1 MKICAHELRRRM
13 DTTVPIPLRSWL
25 HAFRLRTL
33 PLAASSIIVGSGLA
47 AFADGFRPLVMGLAM
62 LTAILLQVLS
72 NLSNDLG
79 DHLHG
84 TDNSERTGP
93 QRAVQSGAIP
103 PGSMKRAMWTCA
115 VLAFASGLSLIIT
128 ALGFSWPTLLFLLLG
143 MAALAA
149 AVRYTYGRKPYG
161 YAGLGDA
168 SVFLFFG
175 LVGVLGTYYL
185 HTAHFEAGLLL
196 PAAAFGFLSAGVL
209 NVNNLR
215 DIRNDKAS
223 GKITQAVRMGFEGG
237 KGYHGILITGGLC
250 FLMLFTALHFRGMPQ
265 WGFLITT
272 PVLATHLKQVLDT
285 HDPAALDPQLK
296 KLALGTFATA
306 VTFAIGLW
314 MV

>member
-1 MKICAHELRRRM
+1 MTVLRH
-13 DTTVPIPLRSWL
+13 WL

-33 PLAASSIIVGSGLA
+33 PLAVSSIIVGSGLA
-47 AFADGFRPLVMGLAM
+47 AFSGAFRPTVMGLAL
-62 LTAILLQVLS
+62 LTAILLQILS

-84 TDNSERTGP
+84 TDNAGRVGP

-103 PGSMKRAMWTCA
+103 PVAMKRAMTLCGA
-115 VLAFASGLSLIIT
+115 LAFISGLLLIII
-128 ALGFSWPTLLFLLLG
+128 ALGATWTTILFLLLG
-143 MAALAA
+143 LAA
-149 AVRYTYGRKPYG
+149 IGAAVTYTYGRNPYG
-161 YAGLGDA
+161 YAGWGDL

-175 LVGVLGTYYL
+175 LTGVIGTYYL
-185 HTAHFEAGLLL
+185 HTRQFEVGLLL
-196 PAAAFGFLSAGVL
+196 PAAAFGLLSTGVL

-237 KGYHGILITGGLC
+237 KGYHGILIIGALC

-265 WGFLITT
+265 WAFLITT
-272 PVLATHLKQVLDT
+272 PVLAAHLKQVLNT
-285 HDPAALDPQLK
+285 SDPAALDPQLK

-306 VTFAIGLW
+306 IAFAIGLW
-314 MV
+314 VV

>member
-1 MKICAHELRRRM
+1 MESSPTLKHWI
-13 DTTVPIPLRSWL
+13 

-33 PLAASSIIVGSGLA
+33 PLAVSSIIVGSGLA
-47 AFADGFRPLVMGLAM
+47 AFANDFRPVVMGLAL

-84 TDNSERTGP
+84 TDNSERVGP
-93 QRAVQSGAIP
+93 QRAVQSGAIA
-103 PGSMKRAMWTCA
+103 PGTMQRAMWACG
-115 VLAFASGLSLIIT
+115 VLAFISGLLLIII
-128 ALGFSWPTLLFLLLG
+128 ALGLSWPTLAFLVLG
-143 MAALAA
+143 IAAMGA
-149 AVRYTYGRKPYG
+149 AVKYTYGRNPYG

-175 LVGVLGTYYL
+175 LAGVMGTFYL
-185 HTAHFEAGLLL
+185 HARQLDPYLLL
-196 PAAAFGFLSAGVL
+196 PAASFGLLSAGVL
-209 NVNNLR
+209 NVNNMR

-223 GKITQAVRMGFEGG
+223 GKITLAVRLGFDGA
-237 KGYHGILITGGLC
+237 KGYHGILVVGGLIG
-250 FLMLFTALHFRGMPQ
+250 LMLFTALQLRGMPQ

-272 PVLATHLKQVLDT
+272 PVLAAHLRQVLST

-306 VTFAIGLW
+306 VAFAIGLW

>member
-1 MKICAHELRRRM
+1 MNPWI
-13 DTTVPIPLRSWL
+13 

-33 PLAASSIIVGSGLA
+33 PLAVSSIIVGSGLA
-47 AFADGFRPLVMGLAM
+47 AFADGFKPVVMVAAL
-62 LTAILLQVLS
+62 LTAILLQILS

-84 TDNSERTGP
+84 TDNAERVGP

-103 PGSMKRAMWTCA
+103 PATMKRAMLICGT
-115 VLAFASGLSLIIT
+115 LAFASGVWLIVT
-128 ALGFSWPTLLFLLLG
+128 ALGLSLTTLAFLVLGLL
-143 MAALAA
+143 AISA
-149 AVRYTYGRKPYG
+149 AVKYTFGKNPYG
-161 YAGLGDA
+161 YSGLGDA

-175 LVGVLGTYYL
+175 LVGVIGTYYL
-185 HTAHFEAGLLL
+185 HTQHFEPSILL
-196 PAAAFGFLSAGVL
+196 PATAFGLLSAGVL

-223 GKITQAVRMGFEGG
+223 GKITLTVRLGYDQA
-237 KGYHGILITGGLC
+237 KGYHGLLVIGGLTC
-250 FLMLFTALHFRGMPQ
+250 LMLFTALHFRGMQQ

-272 PVLATHLKQVLDT
+272 PALATHLRTVLGT
-285 HDPAALDPQLK
+285 HDPARLDPQLK

-306 VTFAIGLW
+306 IAFALGLW